1 MKKVFSIVSFILLF
15 NSIST
20 AGTEEIKKPS
30 LTHVMTYVL
39 QWDEK
44 EVGLVEKIGEGR
56 AIWPLTGYVVMADGT
71 KGKIVGQTADWN
83 NGISDNGRLMV
94 DVRASVKLEN
104 GDFFHLRYE
113 GRLSFTEEG
122 QKKFGTQEHLIP
134 NKEFYLLSVGHM
146 YTKSKKYS
154 SMHQSGIV
162 LKGVDFVWPSTADGD
177 KRGELKYE
185 IFKATP

>member
-1 MKKVFSIVSFILLF
+1 MTKFFLICWMLLF
-15 NSIST
+15 ASLNDVV
-20 AGTEEIKKPS
+20 AKEIEKPS

-44 EVGLVEKIGEGR
+44 NIGEVEKIGEGK
-56 AIWPLTGYVVMADGT
+56 AIWPLTGYVIMADGT

-113 GRLSFTEEG
+113 GRLSFTEAG
-122 QKKFGTQEHLIP
+122 QKKFGTSESLMP
-134 NKEFYLLSVGHM
+134 NKDFYLLSLGHI
-146 YTKSKKYS
+146 YTESKKYPDL
-154 SMHQSGIV
+154 HHAGII
-162 LKGVDFVWPSTADGD
+162 LKGIDFVWPDVTDGN

>member
-1 MKKVFSIVSFILLF
+1 MKHLSYIIWVFFLF

-20 AGTEEIKKPS
+20 AVSKEIKKPS

-39 QWDEK
+39 QWNEK

-56 AIWPLTGYVVMADGT
+56 AIWPLTGYVIMADGT

-122 QKKFGTQEHLIP
+122 QKKFGTQERLIP
-134 NKEFYLLSVGHM
+134 VKEFYLLSVGHM
-146 YTKSKKYS
+146 FTESKKYS
-154 SMHQSGIV
+154 DLHHAGIV
-162 LKGVDFVWPSTADGD
+162 LKGVDFVWPSTTDGD
-177 KRGELKYE
+177 KRGELRYE
-185 IFKATP
+185 IFRATP